1 MDNIKSA
8 IKAMCQSM
16 SGGYA
21 AMAAA
26 LGLSSRAALENRIYE
41 VKGQRVSTEEAMM
54 MQRIADSTAF
64 AEAVAAESGGV
75 FVPLSEAA

>member
-26 LGLSSRAALENRIYE
+26 LPEMPQLPG
-41 VKGQRVSTEEAMM
+41 M
-54 MQRIADSTAF
+54 
-64 AEAVAAESGGV
+64 
-75 FVPLSEAA
+75 